1 MDITDVIRN
10 ADSEYVIFFLLTAYI
25 EALQFGNRLPARLTR
40 LPVTGIRD
48 LGSLYQGLV
57 VELDAAS
64 RKLDDKAH
72 VLITE
77 ALQIFDTALH
87 RLALLHA
94 TTGKATP
101 VMDGTTASPP
111 SAPDHLVGL
120 YPGFLD
126 DPR

>member
-1 MDITDVIRN
+1 MDITDVIRD
-10 ADSEYVIFFLLTAYI
+10 ADSEYVVFFLLTSYI
-25 EALQFGNRLPARLTR
+25 EALQFGNRLPARLTS

-48 LGSLYQGLV
+48 LGRRYQDLV

-64 RKLDDKAH
+64 RKLDNKAR